1 MSEVIVEEDAERAV
15 MDELLAA
22 LPAVGES
29 NPKASTKL
37 LDAAEFFR
45 VLVVGGTQ
53 RDLVTDS
60 PTVVIEAYAK
70 TEVRAQHLAA
80 LARGVL
86 LAAGR
91 NGSMG
96 SVTCYDVQTFGRAQN
111 LPNPAK
117 PGWFRYQFTISA
129 DLRMAAV

>member
-1 MSEVIVEEDAERAV
+1 MSEVIVEEDAELAAI
-15 MDELLAA
+15 DELKAA
-22 LPAVGES
+22 LPGVGIPS
-29 NPKASTKL
+29 PQ
-37 LDAAEFFR
+37 AATSMLGVDEFFR

-53 RDLVTDS
+53 RNLVTDS
-60 PTVVIEAYAK
+60 PTLVVEAYAK
-70 TEVRAQHLAA
+70 RELRAQRMATLGHA
-80 LARGVL
+80 VL
-86 LAAGR
+86 LAAAR

-96 SVTCYDVQTFGRAQN
+96 SATCYDVTTLGRPQN